1 MRTLSNGF
9 LTAPGRYQARLVLSR
24 GGEISG
30 DAIRSLTITAS
41 ALGSTDR
48 LALGSSPAA
57 TLSGVVYAPG
67 VSLLDQTVALYI
79 GRQVS
84 GALEEVPLGRYTIT
98 GAQEVDGAVTIT
110 GYDAMYTALETAY
123 YPTITGA
130 TTAQAVLADVARAAG
145 LSLVC
150 DSFVADVSVS
160 GVSTGYTL
168 REMAGYM
175 AALMGG
181 NARIDGAGN
190 LRVGW
195 FTSTGLTLDGDQIY
209 AGGAALA
216 PENWSLGRL
225 TCSVTTTTTTSDTD
239 DDGNTIISSTDN
251 TVTLTAGDGATGISL
266 STPWMTQTV
275 LDGIF
280 GRIGGF
286 AYRAGQ
292 VSALAD
298 LRLEPGDLLTV
309 VDSSGARHSFPVMS
323 QTLEY
328 DGGLR
333 MTLGAWAESASDG
346 GGNGTAGPLT
356 QAVERYTAQLAMIKQ
371 LEAENLT
378 AVTAK
383 IAKLVAT
390 TAKVEDLTAVHAD
403 IDALEARTAEI
414 EEAYI
419 DTAAVQT
426 LLAGYAKIDQ
436 LEAAQADI
444 DDLEASTAKV
454 EDLTAIHAD
463 IDSLEA
469 RTAEI
474 EEAYIDTAAVQT
486 LLADYA
492 KVDQLETAQA
502 DIDDLE
508 ASTANI
514 ETLLAGEAG
523 VGVLQ
528 AIHLTG
534 KNVVI
539 DDAVITDAMIADL
552 SASKLTAGR
561 INTDLIQVASD
572 SGRLVLDGETIQ
584 ISDAQRV
591 RVQLGRDASADYN
604 LYLWDAQGNLM
615 WDAGGLYAL
624 GLHDGIIRDVA
635 VAEDAAISGSKLDI
649 TSVASRLTEDG
660 TLVVD
665 SSRVR
670 LDKTTL
676 DVAYKTVSDNTAA
689 AHQAAVDAQAK
700 AEQAATD
707 ASAAQTKADQA
718 ANTAATAQGAADQAA
733 ADAASAQAA
742 ANTAKDNAAAAQSK
756 AQEAQTA
763 AQTAQAAADKAQQ
776 DYDTLAS
783 RANATEEDLAKAKEN
798 LTAAQSAAQ
807 AANSAASA
815 AQAAAEQAQADAT
828 AAQSTAD
835 SAQSKAD
842 SAQAAADKAKSDAAA
857 AQQAADQAQEAADKA
872 QANIKAVETRTT
884 TLETSLTEVQG
895 QITSKIWQ
903 TDITEITDPLGGKVT
918 TLEDQYS
925 QIDQTLGRIDLSVG
939 NLQTKVDEQGTE
951 IESVT
956 GKLSLYVEKTDT
968 GQIVSMLNASADMI
982 SLTGNRVTIDS
993 DKFKLAADGS
1003 IEATGGTIGGWSI
1016 YPGYLLSDVTY
1027 DRGQFSGNVFARL
1040 SAGTEDEMPGIYFEG
1055 TGSGTDSESSPYE
1068 SSGFASIKIGAG
1080 VEGSGAKYRA
1090 INSIQISVES
1100 DEGEASLVIG
1110 DVYDLG
1116 FGAQLNGSL
1125 LLDGDIRLTG
1135 AINGAEI
1142 SGSLGTIS
1150 DPGTC
1155 EITLGNGSDY
1165 LNKAI
1170 GSLKIYGG
1178 FRYSSSI
1185 VCGLLTADRKVNLP
1199 DADGTLLSTESV
1211 GDFVLEQG
1219 SSGIWQYRKW
1229 NSGIMECWGVVTCDT
1244 VLPQVCYSDEVFPYQ
1259 IAFTSIQAITCGLA
1273 DNSTNDSNGWG
1284 WNARAWSTN
1293 TAGITVAVFNPSN
1306 NFSVSVNLHVSV
1318 HVLGAWE

>member
-1 MRTLSNGF
+1 M
-9 LTAPGRYQARLVLSR
+9 TAPGRYQARLVLSR

-30 DAIRSLTITAS
+30 DAIRSLTISAS

-110 GYDAMYTALETAY
+110 GYDAMYAALETAY
-123 YPTITGA
+123 YPTISGP
-130 TTAQAVLADVARAAG
+130 TTAQAVLADVAKAAE

-150 DSFVADVSVS
+150 DSSVADVSVS
-160 GVSTGYTL
+160 GVSIGYTL

-181 NARIDGAGN
+181 NARIDGAGA

-195 FTSTGLTLDGDQIY
+195 FTPTGLTLDGDQIY

-239 DDGNTIISSTDN
+239 DDGNTIISSTDK

-266 STPWMTQTV
+266 SNPWMTQEV

-286 AYRAGQ
+286 DYRAGQ

-298 LRLEPGDLLTV
+298 LRIEPGDLLTV

-346 GGNGTAGPLT
+346 GGNGVAGPLT
-356 QAVERYTAQLAMIKQ
+356 QAVERFTAQLAMIKQ

-390 TAKVEDLTAVHAD
+390 TAKVEDLTAIHAD
-403 IDALEARTAEI
+403 IDSLEARTAEI

-444 DDLEASTAKV
+444 DDLEV
-454 EDLTAIHAD
+454 
-463 IDSLEA
+463 
-469 RTAEI
+469 
-474 EEAYIDTAAVQT
+474 
-486 LLADYA
+486 
-492 KVDQLETAQA
+492 
-502 DIDDLE
+502 
-508 ASTANI
+508 STANI

-523 VGVLQ
+523 VGLLQ
-528 AIHLTG
+528 VIHLTG

-539 DDAVITDAMIADL
+539 DDAIITDAMIADL
-552 SASKLTAGR
+552 SAGKLTAGR

-615 WDAGGLYAL
+615 WDAGGLYAP
-624 GLHDGIIRDVA
+624 GLHNGIIRDVA

-670 LDKTTL
+670 VDETTL
-676 DVAYKTVSDNTAA
+676 DVAYKTVSDNT
-689 AHQAAVDAQAK
+689 
-700 AEQAATD
+700 
-707 ASAAQTKADQA
+707 
-718 ANTAATAQGAADQAA
+718 
-733 ADAASAQAA
+733 
-742 ANTAKDNAAAAQSK
+742 
-756 AQEAQTA
+756 
-763 AQTAQAAADKAQQ
+763 
-776 DYDTLAS
+776 
-783 RANATEEDLAKAKEN
+783 
-798 LTAAQSAAQ
+798 
-807 AANSAASA
+807 
-815 AQAAAEQAQADAT
+815 
-828 AAQSTAD
+828 
-835 SAQSKAD
+835 
-842 SAQAAADKAKSDAAA
+842 AA

-872 QANIKAVETRTT
+872 QADIKAVESRTT
-884 TLETSLTEVQG
+884 TLETNLNVVQG

-918 TLEDQYS
+918 ALEDQYS

-939 NLQTKVDEQGTE
+939 DLQTKVDDQGTQ

-956 GKLSLYVEKTDT
+956 GKLSLYVEKTDN

-982 SLTGNRVTIDS
+982 SLAGNRVTIDS

-1016 YPGYLLSDVTY
+1016 YPGYLLSDVNY
-1027 DRGQFSGNVFARL
+1027 DRGQFSGNVLARL
-1040 SAGTEDEMPGIYFEG
+1040 SAGTEDEMPGIYFHG
-1055 TGSGTDSESSPYE
+1055 SGSGTDADSANYE
-1068 SSGFASIKIGAG
+1068 SSGSASIKIGAG
-1080 VEGSGAKYRA
+1080 FEGTSGYYKA
-1090 INSIQISVES
+1090 INSIQVSVES
-1100 DEGEASLVIG
+1100 DEEKTSFLIG
-1110 DVYDLG
+1110 DISDFGL
-1116 FGAQLNGSL
+1116 GAQLTGGL
-1125 LLDGDIRLTG
+1125 LVTGDIRLIG
-1135 AINGAEI
+1135 KINGAEI
-1142 SGSLGTIS
+1142 EGSYGTVS
-1150 DPGTC
+1150 NPGTC
-1155 EITLGNGSDY
+1155 ELTLGNGSVDV
-1165 LNKAI
+1165 NKSV
-1170 GSLKIYGG
+1170 GSVKIYGG
-1178 FRYSSSI
+1178 YSYYAAIKS
-1185 VCGLLTADRKVNLP
+1185 GLLTKNRELLLP
-1199 DADGTLLSTESV
+1199 DAGGTILSTEYV
-1211 GDFVLEQG
+1211 GDFVVAQG
-1219 SSGIWQYRKW
+1219 TSGSWKYCKW
-1229 NSGIMECWGVVTCDT
+1229 SK
-1244 VLPQVCYSDEVFPYQ
+1244 
-1259 IAFTSIQAITCGLA
+1259 GLA
-1273 DNSTNDSNGWG
+1273 ICFTTIPYTNSNWATQTWGSDTCTDDITFPNYPFTFLEEPICYASLEKPDGESQQSYFFWPAHNSTG
-1284 WNARAWSTN
+1284 
-1293 TAGITVAVFNPSN
+1293 
-1306 NFSVSVNLHVSV
+1306 SVSKPPKWCLVRPDGSPGSFLVGHPRIKMVAI
-1318 HVLGAWE
+1318 GRWK

>member
-30 DAIRSLTITAS
+30 DAIRSLTISAS

-110 GYDAMYTALETAY
+110 GYDAMYADLETAY
-123 YPTITGA
+123 YPTISGP
-130 TTAQAVLADVARAAG
+130 TTAQAVLADVAKAAG

-150 DSFVADVSVS
+150 DSSVADVSVS

-181 NARIDGAGN
+181 NARIDGTGA

-239 DDGNTIISSTDN
+239 DDGNTIISSTDK

-266 STPWMTQTV
+266 SNPWMTQEV

-286 AYRAGQ
+286 DYRAGQ

-298 LRLEPGDLLTV
+298 LRIEPGDLLTV

-346 GGNGTAGPLT
+346 GGNGAAGPLT
-356 QAVERYTAQLAMIKQ
+356 QAVERFTAQLAMIKQ

-390 TAKVEDLTAVHAD
+390 
-403 IDALEARTAEI
+403 
-414 EEAYI
+414 
-419 DTAAVQT
+419 
-426 LLAGYAKIDQ
+426 
-436 LEAAQADI
+436 
-444 DDLEASTAKV
+444 TAKV

-492 KVDQLETAQA
+492 KVIQLEAAQA
-502 DIDDLE
+502 DIDELE

-523 VGVLQ
+523 VGLLQ

-539 DDAVITDAMIADL
+539 DDAIITDAMIADL
-552 SASKLTAGR
+552 SAGKLTAGR

-591 RVQLGRDASADYN
+591 RVQLGRDASEDYN

-615 WDAGGLYAL
+615 WDAGGLYAP
-624 GLHDGIIRDVA
+624 GLHDGIIRDAA

-670 LDKTTL
+670 VDETTL

-689 AHQAAVDAQAK
+689 AHQAAADAKAK
-700 AEQAATD
+700 AEQAAND

-756 AQEAQTA
+756 AQEAQSA
-763 AQTAQAAADKAQQ
+763 AQTAQAAADKAQE
-776 DYDTLAS
+776 DYDALAS
-783 RANATEEDLAKAKEN
+783 RADATEEDLAKAKEN
-798 LTAAQSAAQ
+798 LTAAQAAAE

-842 SAQAAADKAKSDAAA
+842 SAQAAADTAKSDAAA

-872 QANIKAVETRTT
+872 QADIKDVESRTT

-918 TLEDQYS
+918 ALEEQYS

-939 NLQTKVDEQGTE
+939 DLQTKVDDQGTQ

-956 GKLSLYVEKTDT
+956 GKLSLYVEKTDN

-982 SLTGNRVTIDS
+982 NLKGNRFTVESTN
-993 DKFKLAADGS
+993 FKLGADGTVQFGDALIWNGS
-1003 IEATGGTIGGWSI
+1003 QLTVRGTLESGDGTVGGWGIQADRLETS
-1016 YPGYLLSDVTY
+1016 YEGDDGQVGWDGYT
-1027 DRGQFSGNVFARL
+1027 RL
-1040 SAGTEDEMPGIYFEG
+1040 IPSNGTEPSHDAGLMLYAHRAG
-1055 TGSGTDSESSPYE
+1055 TGSDEASGWFTFHRGENSQWVYDTLKIGSEILGGHSIIADRYRMLSEVSAGFIGSDSTDVDSYGVRIAADNQAGVRSVLEVTPGRGVSVTGDLVVGGRSMCAPPIYYKAGKIWAALGDSDPIAGIGVASIVITGRSARIDFSVRITTAGVNRMWDHGILSSLLSESGAPYITPIAAVFPCTITTADDGGINTALTGYAGGMVGVPE
-1068 SSGFASIKIGAG
+1068 KGEWTFGRIYTEVGAFGGWEASAIPAG
-1080 VEGSGAKYRA
+1080 VRIMGA
-1090 INSIQISVES
+1090 
-1100 DEGEASLVIG
+1100 
-1110 DVYDLG
+1110 VY
-1116 FGAQLNGSL
+1116 
-1125 LLDGDIRLTG
+1125 
-1135 AINGAEI
+1135 
-1142 SGSLGTIS
+1142 GTV
-1150 DPGTC
+1150 D
-1155 EITLGNGSDY
+1155 
-1165 LNKAI
+1165 
-1170 GSLKIYGG
+1170 
-1178 FRYSSSI
+1178 
-1185 VCGLLTADRKVNLP
+1185 
-1199 DADGTLLSTESV
+1199 
-1211 GDFVLEQG
+1211 
-1219 SSGIWQYRKW
+1219 
-1229 NSGIMECWGVVTCDT
+1229 
-1244 VLPQVCYSDEVFPYQ
+1244 
-1259 IAFTSIQAITCGLA
+1259 
-1273 DNSTNDSNGWG
+1273 
-1284 WNARAWSTN
+1284 
-1293 TAGITVAVFNPSN
+1293 
-1306 NFSVSVNLHVSV
+1306 
-1318 HVLGAWE
+1318 

>member
-1 MRTLSNGF
+1 MRTLSSGF
-9 LTAPGRYQARLVLSR
+9 LAASGRYYARLALADGTS
-24 GGEISG
+24 ISG
-30 DAIRSLTITAS
+30 DAIKSLSISSS
-41 ALGSTDR
+41 AVGATDR
-48 LALGSSPAA
+48 LTLGGSPAA
-57 TLSGVVYAPG
+57 TLTAVLTQPEQ
-67 VSLLDQTVALYI
+67 SLLDQQVQVYL
-79 GRQVS
+79 GRMVS
-84 GALEEVPLGRYTIT
+84 GTLEEVSLGKFTVT
-98 GAQEVDGAVTIT
+98 DASSVDDTVTLT

-123 YPTITGA
+123 YPTISGA
-130 TTAQAVLADVARAAG
+130 TTAKAVLADVAAAAG
-145 LSLVC
+145 LSLRY
-150 DSFVADVSVS
+150 SESVADVVVS

-181 NARIDGAGN
+181 NARIDGTGA

-239 DDGNTIISSTDN
+239 ADGNTIISSTDK

-266 STPWMTQTV
+266 SNPWMTQTV

-309 VDSSGARHSFPVMS
+309 VDSSGARHSFPVMT
-323 QTLEY
+323 QALEY

-346 GGNGTAGPLT
+346 GGNGAAGPLT
-356 QAVERYTAQLAMIKQ
+356 QAVERFTAQLAMIKQ

-390 TAKVEDLTAVHAD
+390 TAKVEDLTAIHAD
-403 IDALEARTAEI
+403 IDSLEARTAEI

-444 DDLEASTAKV
+444 DDLEASTA
-454 EDLTAIHAD
+454 
-463 IDSLEA
+463 
-469 RTAEI
+469 
-474 EEAYIDTAAVQT
+474 
-486 LLADYA
+486 
-492 KVDQLETAQA
+492 
-502 DIDDLE
+502 
-508 ASTANI
+508 NI

-523 VGVLQ
+523 VGLLQ

-552 SASKLTAGR
+552 SAGKLTAGR

-591 RVQLGRDASADYN
+591 RVQLGRDAADDYN

-615 WDAGGLYAL
+615 WDAGGLYAP

-670 LDKTTL
+670 VDETTL

-689 AHQAAVDAQAK
+689 AHQAAADAKAK
-700 AEQAATD
+700 AEQAAND

-756 AQEAQTA
+756 AQEAQSA
-763 AQTAQAAADKAQQ
+763 AQTAQAAADKAQE
-776 DYDTLAS
+776 DYDALAS
-783 RANATEEDLAKAKEN
+783 RADATEEDLAKAKEN
-798 LTAAQSAAQ
+798 LTAAQAAAE

-842 SAQAAADKAKSDAAA
+842 SAQAAADTAKSDAAA

-872 QANIKAVETRTT
+872 QADIKDVESRTT

-903 TDITEITDPLGGKVT
+903 TDIKEITDPLGGKVT
-918 TLEDQYS
+918 ALEEQYS
-925 QIDQTLGRIDLSVG
+925 QIDQTLGRIDFSVG
-939 NLQTKVDEQGTE
+939 DLQTKVDDQGTQ

-956 GKLSLYVEKTDT
+956 GKLSLYVEKTDN

-982 SLTGNRVTIDS
+982 NLTGNRVTIDS
-993 DKFKLAADGS
+993 SKFTLAADGTVT
-1003 IEATGGTIGGWSI
+1003 AYAGTIGGWTIEEKTLYSTSQGGDFKMELKPAI
-1016 YPGYLLSDVTY
+1016 D
-1027 DRGQFSGNVFARL
+1027 
-1040 SAGTEDEMPGIYFEG
+1040 DEPPYIMMKG
-1055 TGSGTDSESSPYE
+1055 TGSNTAWISP
-1068 SSGFASIKIGAG
+1068 FMNNAG
-1080 VEGSGAKYRA
+1080 GLERLDLKCGSGQLG
-1090 INSIQISVES
+1090 INYDGSVS
-1100 DEGEASLVIG
+1100 VSS
-1110 DVYDLG
+1110 
-1116 FGAQLNGSL
+1116 N
-1125 LLDGDIRLTG
+1125 
-1135 AINGAEI
+1135 
-1142 SGSLGTIS
+1142 
-1150 DPGTC
+1150 
-1155 EITLGNGSDY
+1155 
-1165 LNKAI
+1165 
-1170 GSLKIYGG
+1170 IY
-1178 FRYSSSI
+1178 
-1185 VCGLLTADRKVNLP
+1185 
-1199 DADGTLLSTESV
+1199 ADGTITANGGIVRAGSKAQLRTDGEGGNLRLEAPDSYSRHWEMDAHNGDLRIYTMTNSNANYKNIVIDTDGNIHADGFLYLAGNLITDFIINNGVSGNWRYWKWYSGLAICIHNPIQCGGDGNVYGNAWGSIYSSDDYVFSAYPFAFV
-1211 GDFVLEQG
+1211 GNVPAVYA
-1219 SSGIWQYRKW
+1219 SR
-1229 NSGIMECWGVVTCDT
+1229 TT
-1244 VLPQVCYSDEVFPYQ
+1244 
-1259 IAFTSIQAITCGLA
+1259 A
-1273 DNSTNDSNGWG
+1273 DNSTYNGYQTFIALSG
-1284 WNARAWSTN
+1284 GSLTTPPRASIN
-1293 TAGITVAVFNPSN
+1293 RGTAVTIGHPYLSLVAI
-1306 NFSVSVNLHVSV
+1306 
-1318 HVLGAWE
+1318 GRWR